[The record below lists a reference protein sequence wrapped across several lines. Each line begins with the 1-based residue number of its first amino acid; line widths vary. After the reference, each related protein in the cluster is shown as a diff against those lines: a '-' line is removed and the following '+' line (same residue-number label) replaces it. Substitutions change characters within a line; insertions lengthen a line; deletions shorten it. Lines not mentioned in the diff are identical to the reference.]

1 VALTDVLSIDL
12 GTSTTAAVLRRA
24 DGTTRTVEFDG
35 EPLLP
40 SGVCAVSSGRLATGR
55 DARDLAD
62 THPFEPAPKR
72 RIGSP
77 APVTLGHRDYAADE
91 LVAAVL
97 GRVLDE
103 AGRLIGGLPGRVV
116 LTFPATWGPDRRMVL
131 VEAARRLG
139 VTDPMLL
146 PEPIAAARFINTVHP
161 CAVPVGRTTVVYD
174 LGAGTFDATVLR
186 RTPHGFTQLATE
198 ELPDAGGQDIDAAI
212 VAHLTAAGGR
222 LSRDRMLFWDRV
234 RAAKERLSRETAT
247 TVKLPTLDR
256 AAPLDGA
263 VPPDGA
269 VPLDGAGAVPL
280 TRRQVEAIARPILER
295 TVAATRAALVAAGP
309 PATRLAAVVMIGG
322 ASRIP
327 LAALLLHS
335 AFGVAPVLVDQ
346 PDLVVARGAALPGSR
361 PAPVPAEPEDPG
373 RGDPWLSRLARAV
386 TRPSSPRKPGDP

>member
-40 SGVCAVSSGRLATGR
+40 SGVCAVPGGRLATGR

-77 APVTLGHRDYAADE
+77 APVTMGHRDYTADE

-97 GRVLDE
+97 GRVLTE
-103 AGRLIGGLPGRVV
+103 VGHTPGRVV

-139 VTDPMLL
+139 VTEPMLL

-161 CAVPVGRTTVVYD
+161 RTVPVGRTTVVYD

-198 ELPDAGGQDIDAAI
+198 ELPDASGHDIDAAI
-212 VAHLTAAGGR
+212 VAHLTAAGEVSGGR
-222 LSRDRMLFWDRV
+222 LFWDRV

-247 TVKLPTLDR
+247 TVKLPQLDR
-256 AAPLDGA
+256 T
-263 VPPDGA
+263 
-269 VPLDGAGAVPL
+269 VPL

-361 PAPVPAEPEDPG
+361 PAPVPAEPEDRR
-373 RGDPWLSRLARAV
+373 RGPWLSRMARAV
-386 TRPSSPRKPGDP
+386 TRPSGTRRTDVPDPP